1 MQSAPAGPD
10 LESSLGH
17 AVNDVVTRTI
27 VIAGL
32 VGIAMVHVLQMP
44 DAWNATGYL
53 GALFVVVVVV
63 SLVLSA
69 TLTRTS
75 DDRAWAAAGV
85 FALLIMIGYVLS
97 RTSGLPG
104 WDDDI
109 GEWSEPLGL
118 ASLVV
123 EGLVLCVTTAV
134 VAADWHAAVATA
146 SRPVGAWPRQATGP
160 QPG

>member
-1 MQSAPAGPD
+1 MQSAPARSD
-10 LESSLGH
+10 LQSSLSH
-17 AVNDVVTRTI
+17 AVNDAVTRTI
-27 VIAGL
+27 AIAGL
-32 VGIAMVHVLQMP
+32 VAIAMVHVLQMP

-85 FALLIMIGYVLS
+85 FAILIMIGYVLS

-104 WDDDI
+104 WDDDV
-109 GEWSEPLGL
+109 GEWTEPLGL

-123 EGLVLCVTTAV
+123 EGLVLCVSSGV
-134 VAADWHAAVATA
+134 LAADRHA
-146 SRPVGAWPRQATGP
+146 VGA
-160 QPG
+160 